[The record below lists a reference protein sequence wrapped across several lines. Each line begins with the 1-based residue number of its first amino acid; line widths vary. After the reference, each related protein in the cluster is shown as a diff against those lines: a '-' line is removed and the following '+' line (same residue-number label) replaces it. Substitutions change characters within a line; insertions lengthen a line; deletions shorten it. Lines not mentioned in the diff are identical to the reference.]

1 MIDTIRI
8 WWMIFSWKTAL
19 GIIAKIY
26 AGFLKSLLAYIA
38 FIGIFGFSL
47 FICEEGSQVIM
58 WSNFSALDA
67 NRYDLV
73 KINYE
78 AIEKT
83 NETFD
88 LINKYFM
95 WCNPFQQWGYEAYSV
110 AMTNYTNTMKA
121 MCIARAPS
129 LYIGDKVTIRF
140 KYTRAITLESGK
152 FKLINSRLSVITT
165 QMPAKNPAQY
175 TGIMTAGDNNKHIV
189 ITDPLQP

>member
-1 MIDTIRI
+1 MIERIKI
-8 WWMIFSWKTAL
+8 WWLISPLRTIFKT
-19 GIIAKIY
+19 IATIY
-26 AGFLKSLLAYIA
+26 SNFLKFLLAYIA

-121 MCIARAPS
+121 ICIARAPS

-140 KYTRAITLESGK
+140 KYTRAQTLPTSK
-152 FKLINSRLSVITT
+152 YKLINSRLSVISKT
-165 QMPAKNPAQY
+165 MPTENPAQY
-175 TGIMTAGDNNKHIV
+175 TGIMTTGNNNKHIV
-189 ITDPLQP
+189 IADPLQQ